1 LKEFIL
7 NKIIY
12 ILIISMTICFSGEP
26 TKIESMSLREKIAQM
41 IMVRVRGDFYS
52 SKNWYKNRLKKWINE
67 DGIGGVITFGGSIH
81 GTYYNNKMFQ
91 SWSKIP
97 LLISADYERGSGQW
111 LSGAIL
117 FPTNMAMVATGNP
130 QFAYNAGR
138 ITATEATALGVHII
152 LGPVLD
158 VNNNPANPII
168 NFRAYSDN
176 ANTVAKY
183 GTQFIKGIQDGGRIA
198 CAKHFPGHGNTAT
211 DSHTSLPTINGNRT
225 QLDKVE
231 LSPFKEAVNSGVGA
245 IMTAHIS
252 VPGLDSNKNP
262 ASHSWRITTG
272 ILKNEWGFNGLIIT
286 DGMEM
291 GGLTQSA
298 WAGESAIL
306 AIEAGADV
314 LLLPV
319 DVDKTIQAIENAVK
333 KGRISESL
341 INKSVIKI
349 LSIKNQLGL
358 FGPNLTHWQTV
369 EDSVG
374 QPKNFSISQNI
385 ANKSIT
391 LVKDELDLI
400 PLKPEKIDEL
410 THIIISTD
418 DGIKDK
424 LKSFIKDVNYTHSN
438 VNEIMVNQ
446 KLKNH
451 QIEDIVAEVKN
462 KPYPILVSALV
473 RIRMDKGEA
482 TIDSTHNNLLKR
494 LNQENIPFVLTS
506 FGSPYL
512 PDYDYIPTYLCAY
525 GYGSISLKAM
535 ADAIWGRI
543 QIQGKLP
550 VNLNRDLIKN
560 SGIKKNKRKY
570 GFEELSNPRLSNS
583 FAIIDSCINAKV
595 FPSAQ
600 IFVSKKGEI
609 LANHGFGF
617 HTYENKSP
625 PVNEKSIY
633 DVASLTKILSTTP
646 IIMKLVSQKKISLSQ
661 TINQFFPNFS
671 GPLKNNVTIM
681 HLLTHSSGIE
691 PYYEYFLENP
701 IKSKLDIIQDIISR
715 DLIFEPGTDMK
726 YSDLGI
732 ILLGEIIQIV
742 QNKSLNELT
751 QKYVFNSFNM
761 DNSCFLPN
769 ENIRS
774 LIVPT
779 EVDNQFRKR
788 LVQGEVH
795 DENAFIL
802 GGIAPHAGIFSTAK
816 DIGNYFQM
824 LLNEG
829 TWLGKRYF
837 KKSMINKFTAKS
849 KFPKDSDR
857 AIGFD
862 TPAQNGKSS
871 AGDYFGPNSFGH
883 LGFTGTSVWA
893 DPDEEIIIVLLTNR
907 VYPSRDKKGIYQ
919 ARRQF
924 YNSVMEELLIQ

>member
-1 LKEFIL
+1 M

-12 ILIISMTICFSGEP
+12 ILIFTIAFSLGSESAN
-26 TKIESMSLREKIAQM
+26 IESMSLREKIAQM

-52 SKNWYKNRLKKWINE
+52 SKNWYKKRLQKWIND
-67 DGIGGVITFGGSIH
+67 DGIGGVITFGGSVH

-91 SWSKIP
+91 GWSKIP

-111 LSGAIL
+111 LSGATL

-130 QFAYNAGR
+130 KFAYDAGR

-158 VNNNPANPII
+158 VNNNPNNPII

-176 ANTVAKY
+176 SKTVAEY
-183 GTQFIKGIQDGGRIA
+183 GTQFIKGVQDGGRIA

-211 DSHTSLPTINGNRT
+211 DSHSSLPTISGNRA
-225 QLDKVE
+225 QLEKIE
-231 LSPFKEAVNSGVGA
+231 LSPFKAAVNSGVGA

-272 ILKNEWGFNGLIIT
+272 ILKNEWGFDGLVIT

-306 AIEAGADV
+306 AIEAGADI
-314 LLLPV
+314 LLLPL
-319 DVDKTIQAIENAVK
+319 DVDKTIKSIQTAVAN
-333 KGRISESL
+333 GRITVER
-341 INKSVIKI
+341 INKSVKKIINTKIKM
-349 LSIKNQLGL
+349 GL
-358 FGPNLTHWQTV
+358 FESDLPQWQNV

-374 QPKNFSISQNI
+374 QPQNFSISQKI

-391 LVKDELDLI
+391 LVKDELKLI
-400 PLKPEKIDEL
+400 PLKPEKIEEL

-438 VNEIMVNQ
+438 VNEILVNQ
-446 KLKNH
+446 KLKDN
-451 QIEDIVAEVKN
+451 QIEDIVADVKN

-482 TIDSTHNNLLKR
+482 TIDPTHNHLLER

-512 PDYDYIPTYLCAY
+512 PGYDHIPTYLCAY
-525 GYGSISLKAM
+525 GYGSISLRAM

-543 QIQGKLP
+543 PIQGQLP
-550 VNLNRDLIKN
+550 VDLNKKLKRTLGVN
-560 SGIKKNKRKY
+560 KNKRKY
-570 GFEELSNPRLSNS
+570 GFEEKLNFNLEKS
-583 FAIIDSCINAKV
+583 FTILDSCIKDEI

-600 IFVSKKGEI
+600 IFISKNGEI
-609 LANHGFGF
+609 LANKGFGT

-625 PVNEKSIY
+625 PVNEHSIF
-633 DVASLTKILSTTP
+633 DVASLTKILATTP
-646 IIMKLVSQKKISLSQ
+646 IIMKLVSQKKISLNLP
-661 TINQFFPNFS
+661 IKQFLPNFS
-671 GPLKNNVTIM
+671 GPLKDKVSIK

-691 PYYEYFLENP
+691 PYYEYFLGNP
-701 IKSKLDIIQDIISR
+701 IKSKREIIQDIINKE
-715 DLIFEPGTDMK
+715 LIFTPGTDMK

-742 QNKSLNELT
+742 QDKSLNELT
-751 QKYVFNSFNM
+751 QKYVFNPFNM
-761 DNSCFLPN
+761 NNSSYNPN
-769 ENIRS
+769 DENVEF
-774 LIVPT
+774 IVPT
-779 EVDNQFRKR
+779 EIDNQFRKR
-788 LVQGEVH
+788 LVKGEVH
-795 DENAFIL
+795 DENAFVL

-837 KKSMINKFTAKS
+837 KKSIISGFTMKQDM
-849 KFPKDSDR
+849 PLDSDR

-862 TPAQNGKSS
+862 TPSQNGKSS

-907 VYPSRDKKGIYQ
+907 VYPTRDKKGIYQ
-919 ARRQF
+919 ARRRF
-924 YNSVMEELLIQ
+924 YNSVMESLLVQ